1 LIIPWLI
8 PLSKL
13 IIVIIR
19 ILELKT
25 TIKSRVLAVMS
36 IWINKTSPSHGELTN
51 KSISLKILDMMMS
64 ILEKLNSKNL
74 ISDKSFK
81 LVV

>member
-1 LIIPWLI
+1 
-8 PLSKL
+8 
-13 IIVIIR
+13 
-19 ILELKT
+19 
-25 TIKSRVLAVMS
+25 VMS